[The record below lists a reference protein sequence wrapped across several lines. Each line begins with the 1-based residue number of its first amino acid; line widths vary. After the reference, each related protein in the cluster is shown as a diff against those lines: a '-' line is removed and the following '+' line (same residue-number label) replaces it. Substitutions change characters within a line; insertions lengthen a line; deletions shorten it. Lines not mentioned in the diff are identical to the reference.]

1 MNYNIKAGYQLIIDS
16 WENDWDSFK
25 SMTLSGLSKEEVHFY
40 IDLLKNFDSESC
52 HEGGFG
58 NESIDDN
65 VLVDYVNTVL
75 LRHPL
80 VSEEITKNYNLG
92 KVEDD
97 FDEDDEFSNYVRD
110 SYYLLI
116 TDLLDSPESE
126 YYRSEHNFCRVFER
140 VNVYFIPDEI
150 INVTAQFYG
159 E

>member
-1 MNYNIKAGYQLIIDS
+1 MNNNIKAGYQLIIDS

-25 SMTLSGLSKEEVHFY
+25 SITLSGLSKEEVHFY
-40 IDLLKNFDSESC
+40 IDLLKNFDSASC
-52 HEGGFG
+52 HDGGFG

-65 VLVDYVNTVL
+65 ELVDYVNEVL

-97 FDEDDEFSNYVRD
+97 FDEDHEFSDYVRD
-110 SYYLLI
+110 SYYVLV
-116 TDLLDSPESE
+116 TDLLDRPESE

-140 VNVYFIPDEI
+140 VNVYLIPNEI
-150 INVTAQFYG
+150 INVTNEFY
-159 E
+159 EN